1 MAQLQKPGAA
11 APAGMTPPAGHLRWV
26 ICGLLFFGTAINYID
41 RQVLAILK
49 PELSHDLHWDPQ
61 DYANIVTAFQL
72 AYAFGYLFG
81 GRLMER
87 FGVKRGLPAAALV
100 WSLFAALHG
109 LMRSVAGFS
118 FVRLGLG
125 ISEGSIFPAA
135 IKTVSEWFPLRE
147 RALATGV
154 FNSASNIGA
163 IICPLTVPFLAL
175 KYGWPA
181 AFYITGALGL
191 VWVAV
196 WMVVYDNPET
206 HPGLSRSE
214 CEYIEQGRPS
224 AVETPA
230 AVPWQTLLRDRA
242 AWAYM
247 IARLLADP
255 VWWFYL
261 FWLPGFL
268 HDQFKL
274 TPTQAG
280 FRVSVVYAM
289 AIVGSIGGGWLAAKL
304 LGRGLGLDA
313 ARKTSLL
320 VCALC
325 VLPVFAA
332 SFAANSWMAVI
343 LVGLAAAAH
352 QGWSANL
359 YTFVSDTMPKRAVS
373 SVVGLGGFAAGI
385 ASMGNAQIVGYV
397 LTVTHNNY
405 VPIFVWA
412 STMYVAAWFFIQ
424 LLVPKIEPA
433 AKAETA
439 PGVPLA

>member
-11 APAGMTPPAGHLRWV
+11 APAGMTPPAGHFRWV

-41 RQVLAILK
+41 RQILAILK

-125 ISEGSIFPAA
+125 ISEGGIFPAA

-147 RALATGV
+147 RALATGI

-181 AFYITGALGL
+181 AFYITGALGI
-191 VWVAV
+191 V

-206 HPGLSRSE
+206 HPRLSRSE
-214 CEYIEQGRPS
+214 RDYIEQGRSPV
-224 AVETPA
+224 VETA
-230 AVPWQTLLRDRA
+230 TAVPWQTLLRDRA

-289 AIVGSIGGGWLAAKL
+289 AIVGSIGGGWLAARL
-304 LGRGLGLDA
+304 LGRGWSLNA

-332 SFAANSWMAVI
+332 SFATNSWMAVI

-352 QGWSANL
+352 QG
-359 YTFVSDTMPKRAVS
+359 
-373 SVVGLGGFAAGI
+373 
-385 ASMGNAQIVGYV
+385 
-397 LTVTHNNY
+397 
-405 VPIFVWA
+405 
-412 STMYVAAWFFIQ
+412 
-424 LLVPKIEPA
+424 
-433 AKAETA
+433 
-439 PGVPLA
+439 